1 MTSHMHLYNERE
13 EEQGGGEFMEDK
25 NFTRGKKFR
34 MWLQYLKLILFKED
48 LLIFI

>member
-1 MTSHMHLYNERE
+1 MHLYNERE

-34 MWLQYLKLILFKED
+34 IGRKSAIGILECGCN
-48 LLIFI
+48 I